1 MNFNNEN
8 NEFGA
13 FADEEIALENLRF
26 NKCPTFHGEENAKN
40 YDNNL
45 YLNGVQKDVFPL
57 VASEYNPL
65 DPTKA
70 IALKEKTLADSVVLG
85 DDYQLREYR
94 NTEIATYFEH
104 DPITNAI
111 IEPLYPGDGKDFW
124 DQLRGV
130 VKAQLLRYDGIAN
143 KTVITRAGSD
153 KASMLNRWPELWYD
167 RSTSMLNPWG
177 ENMPDKNLTLALVAK
192 SVAGEFSNYHQQ
204 TLLKHFASQNVQL
217 AKDVGLTERSK
228 RDFIGMA
235 VRMGAINA
243 WSLEAVGPVNFYLK
257 WNYGVPRP
265 EEVAWKISRDP
276 EKARAENVPHDLIE
290 AIKSMNLEKATD
302 FTAYDEGSPT
312 HPSFPAMHSAGSTCS
327 LWIPA
332 IYNLSAEQYLET
344 LRMDYG
350 VAYARTIAGVHYDQ
364 DNRAGLN
371 AGQRIIREKFPDFLS
386 KNYGC
391 DDLLVERKVKLLSFD
406 WNQVEITATKFWITT
421 PNGEKMEHSAF
432 LDRAKILM
440 SRILPR
446 KRFVNEQQMEAKMVA

>member
-1 MNFNNEN
+1 MTNAE
-8 NEFGA
+8 ETRTT
-13 FADEEIALENLRF
+13 FANDEIALEKLRF
-26 NKCPTFHGEENAKN
+26 NKCPTFPGEENAKN
-40 YDNNL
+40 VDAQL
-45 YLNGVQKDVFPL
+45 YSNGVQKDVFPL
-57 VASEYNPL
+57 VTSDYNPL
-65 DPTKA
+65 DSTKA
-70 IALKEKTLADSVVLG
+70 IALKEKTLADSVVLEN
-85 DDYQLREYR
+85 DYQLREYR
-94 NTEIATYFEH
+94 NTSSTPTLADHFAK

-111 IEPLYPGDGKDFW
+111 IKPLYPSDGEEFW
-124 DQLRGV
+124 KELQGV
-130 VKAQLLRYDGIAN
+130 VTAQLLRRDGIKN
-143 KTVITRAGSD
+143 GKVITRTGGD
-153 KASMLNRWPELWYD
+153 DASKLNRWPELWYD

-177 ENMPDKNLTLALVAK
+177 ENMPDENLTLALVAK

-243 WSLEAVGPVNFYLK
+243 WSLEAVGPVNFFLK

-265 EEVAWKISRDP
+265 EEVAWAISRDP
-276 EKARAENVPHDLIE
+276 NKAKAANVPHDLVDSITN
-290 AIKSMNLEKATD
+290 MHLTKATD

-332 IYNLSAEQYLET
+332 IYDLSDEQYLET
-344 LRMDYG
+344 LRMDYA

-371 AGQRIIREKFPDFLS
+371 AGQRIIREKLPEFLS
-386 KNYGC
+386 KNYGY
-391 DDLLVERKVKLLSFD
+391 DDLLIERKVKLLSFD
-406 WNQVEITATKFWITT
+406 WNKVEITPTKFMITA

-432 LDRAKILM
+432 LERAKTLM
-440 SRILPR
+440 SRVLPR
-446 KRFVNEQQMEAKMVA
+446 